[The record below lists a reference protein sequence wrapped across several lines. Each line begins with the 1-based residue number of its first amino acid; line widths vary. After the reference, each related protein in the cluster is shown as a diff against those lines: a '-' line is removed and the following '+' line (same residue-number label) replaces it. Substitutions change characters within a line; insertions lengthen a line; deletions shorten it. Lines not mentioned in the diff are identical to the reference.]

1 MLAGRSRDVDQS
13 LWGCRG
19 IRVELGAVG
28 PDPAFVE
35 AGQGKMDDAET
46 IESSNVS
53 CIFAIV
59 LLIKKKF
66 LPRY

>member
-13 LWGCRG
+13 LGGCRG

-35 AGQGKMDDAET
+35 AGQCKMDDAET

-53 CIFAIV
+53 
-59 LLIKKKF
+59 
-66 LPRY
+66 

>member
-13 LWGCRG
+13 LGGCRG
-19 IRVELGAVG
+19 IGVELGTVG

-35 AGQGKMDDAET
+35 AGQCKMDDAET

-53 CIFAIV
+53 
-59 LLIKKKF
+59 
-66 LPRY
+66 